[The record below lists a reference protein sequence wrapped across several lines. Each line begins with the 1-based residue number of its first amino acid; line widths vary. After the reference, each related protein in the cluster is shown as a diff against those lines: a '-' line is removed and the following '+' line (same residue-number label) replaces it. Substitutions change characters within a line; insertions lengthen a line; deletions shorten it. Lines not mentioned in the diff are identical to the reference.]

1 MNEGRAVPNFVVF
14 DIETG
19 GFNGAKNPLVEVC
32 FICYDG
38 ETLKE
43 IDRYEA
49 LVKPYYKNE
58 ITGEPLE
65 YTSAAM
71 NTHRITIAELEED
84 GIPLKQVAVE
94 IIEKLKIWSVKGVFG
109 KPILVGH
116 NIIKFDLP
124 FLTLS
129 FDQVKLR
136 DAFIKKI
143 NDQVMDTLYLSMF
156 KFPSSK
162 DKGDELAQNN
172 NHKLGSICKAMGI
185 SLTGAHRAAADTEAN
200 AEMFIE
206 FIKGIRGEG
215 STVSGGM
222 VNKTD
227 SLPFKF

>member
-1 MNEGRAVPNFVVF
+1 MKEGRAVPNFVVW
-14 DIETG
+14 DVETG

-38 ETLKE
+38 VTLDE

-65 YTSAAM
+65 YTSGAM
-71 NTHRITIAELEED
+71 NAHRITIAEMEED

-94 IIEKLKIWSVKGVFG
+94 VIAKLDSWKVGGVFG

-116 NIIKFDLP
+116 NIIKFDIP
-124 FLTLS
+124 FITLS
-129 FDQVKLR
+129 FEQVKLR

-143 NDQVMDTLYLSMF
+143 NDQVMDTLYFSMF
-156 KFPSSK
+156 KFPTSK

-200 AEMFIE
+200 AEVFIE

-215 STVSGGM
+215 SDVSGGI
-222 VNKTD
+222 VNKTN